1 MLGNLITSNSLIFLV
16 TIQILLYCVFIKFK
30 NTFIVDPHLGV
41 QNTSYMPSPRI
52 GGVLIIINIYLATLF
67 LNIKPIFADLNII
80 LFLIIIG
87 VISVKEDIFGNVN
100 PYIRLLSILICSF
113 LFAIEYKYNL
123 IFELELI
130 NQIFQN
136 NYLYI
141 IIITLSL
148 TAFPNGLNIIDG
160 MNGLVCLSLI
170 CIVSSLLIISQDNI
184 NNTNNILSIL
194 LIFLF
199 VFLIF
204 NFPKGYIFF
213 GDSGCY
219 LIGWA
224 LGIFIID
231 MYANNVE
238 LSIWNII
245 LICSYPS
252 FEVIFSYF
260 RKIFEG
266 KSPFQ
271 PDKKHIHL
279 KTYYFLKERYINDL
293 EKKNYIV
300 TIILLPLWA
309 FPTLFTYLIYIGF
322 LTPKIFLLIQILIY
336 TSYYLL
342 IPETKKT

>member
-1 MLGNLITSNSLIFLV
+1 
-16 TIQILLYCVFIKFK
+16 
-30 NTFIVDPHLGV
+30 
-41 QNTSYMPSPRI
+41 
-52 GGVLIIINIYLATLF
+52 
-67 LNIKPIFADLNII
+67 
-80 LFLIIIG
+80 
-87 VISVKEDIFGNVN
+87 
-100 PYIRLLSILICSF
+100 
-113 LFAIEYKYNL
+113 
-123 IFELELI
+123 
-130 NQIFQN
+130 
-136 NYLYI
+136 
-141 IIITLSL
+141 
-148 TAFPNGLNIIDG
+148 
-160 MNGLVCLSLI
+160 
-170 CIVSSLLIISQDNI
+170 
-184 NNTNNILSIL
+184 
-194 LIFLF
+194 
-199 VFLIF
+199 
-204 NFPKGYIFF
+204 
-213 GDSGCY
+213 
-219 LIGWA
+219 
-224 LGIFIID
+224 

-279 KTYYFLKERYINDL
+279 KTYYFLKERYIIDL

-336 TSYYLL
+336 TSYYFI